1 MAMNKQPKQCRC
13 HGGSNKDIFV
23 CDGGNLAFFQKLKR
37 DTYGKWSY
45 LQSIKV
51 KVDERQGKVEQ
62 GSYKDFNDFISMHD
76 TLSSNPLYGFKWP
89 KIGIVYHKVTSEQS
103 RHVQFQCSE
112 CGWATMPYYFLH
124 TDKALQEF
132 LNDFNKITKGL
143 TVVDPVDLRGY
154 TPGMPGDYPK
164 PEGYRCQIEDGR
176 RQNDHLKLWFSFKN
190 VEAKI
195 TAAERHSIAEA
206 VLEDVARKENKADA
220 LACLKKWLF
229 ESEETPKGLALRN
242 LVPTVSVEK
251 APESGESEEQRTNH
265 DNASAQALRG
275 PDSWNASSCDKP
287 WTNGTNGECGAK
299 NRGSAV
305 K

>member
-1 MAMNKQPKQCRC
+1 MVACPTNDVVLCPTTTSGTSGMGRSGNTSSPTNTSGPQPARRGKP
-13 HGGSNKDIFV
+13 GTAI
-23 CDGGNLAFFQKLKR
+23 
-37 DTYGKWSY
+37 DT
-45 LQSIKV
+45 Q
-51 KVDERQGKVEQ
+51 DR
-62 GSYKDFNDFISMHD
+62 
-76 TLSSNPLYGFKWP
+76 
-89 KIGIVYHKVTSEQS
+89 
-103 RHVQFQCSE
+103 R
-112 CGWATMPYYFLH
+112 WATMPYYFLQS
-124 TDKALQEF
+124 DEALQEF

-190 VEAKI
+190 VEAKC

-206 VLEDVARKENKADA
+206 VLEDVAKKENKADA

-229 ESEETPKGLALRN
+229 ESEETPKGLALRDI
-242 LVPTVSVEK
+242 VPTVSVEK
-251 APESGESEEQRTNH
+251 ALESGESEEQQTNH